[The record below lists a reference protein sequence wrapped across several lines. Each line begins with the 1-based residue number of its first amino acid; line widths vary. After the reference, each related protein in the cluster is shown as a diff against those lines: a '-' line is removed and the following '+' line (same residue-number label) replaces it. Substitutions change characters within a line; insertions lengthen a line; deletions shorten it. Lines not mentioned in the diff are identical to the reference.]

1 VLSFVIGER
10 TGISI
15 PASADALLAAGPE
28 FLTRAF
34 HAFGSLPADNS
45 VVGIF
50 DVEPFSGGNSGH
62 KLRLS
67 VEYAKSDAALDT
79 RLFVKFSRDF
89 ADPFRDRRRYELEA
103 EVRLAL
109 LSRHPAFPVTV
120 PRAWF
125 ADFDSGTG
133 TGFVIYEAI
142 AFGEDGIEPCHV
154 KCMDHELADPLKY
167 YRATVTALARLVAAH
182 KSGAL
187 APLADELFPFDLPT
201 ALADLPIPLSEDQL
215 REKVATYGALARQC
229 PRLFS
234 ENIRSEAFIARLERD
249 AVRILRHQDDVRR
262 FLYGDPDF
270 YALAHWNTNIDNAW
284 FFRGAEG
291 ALRCGLLDWGM
302 VRQMNVML
310 ALWGGLSV
318 SQTSML
324 REHLDELQ
332 ELYAREIE
340 THGGPCLD
348 RGLMR
353 LHFDLSLALV
363 GLSMMIDVAQLI
375 SSRVPEAAEVSGLN
389 DPRILADTV
398 VHGFLSCSLN
408 FLDLWERH
416 DFGVALDHVL
426 ADRPERERERAPR

>member
-1 VLSFVIGER
+1 M
-10 TGISI
+10 
-15 PASADALLAAGPE
+15 PAHADALLAAGPE

-34 HAFGSLPADNS
+34 HVFGSLPLDNS
-45 VVGIF
+45 VVRIIDADAF
-50 DVEPFSGGNSGH
+50 LGGNSGH

-67 VEYAKSDAALDT
+67 VEYAKPDPALDT

-109 LSRHPAFPVTV
+109 LSRHPEFPVRV
-120 PRAWF
+120 PHAWF
-125 ADFDSGTG
+125 ADFDFETG
-133 TGFVIYEAI
+133 TGCVIYEAI
-142 AFGEDGIEPCHV
+142 PFGENGIEPCHV
-154 KCMDHELADPLKY
+154 KCMDHELADPLQY
-167 YRATVTALARLVAAH
+167 YHATITALARLVAAH

-187 APLADELFPFDLPT
+187 SPLADELFPFELTT
-201 ALADLPIPLSEDQL
+201 ALADLPISWSEDQL
-215 REKVATYGALARQC
+215 REKVAAYGALARQC
-229 PRLFS
+229 PRLFP
-234 ENIRSEAFIARLERD
+234 ENIRSDAFIVRLERD
-249 AVRILRHQDDVRR
+249 AVRILRHQDEVRR

-284 FFRGAEG
+284 FFRDAEG
-291 ALRCGLLDWGM
+291 ALQCGLLDWGM
-302 VRQMNVML
+302 IRQMNVML

-340 THGGPCLD
+340 IHGGPQLG
-348 RGLMR
+348 RELMR

-363 GLSMMIDVAQLI
+363 GLSMMIDIAQLI
-375 SSRVPEAAEVSGLN
+375 SSRLPQATEMSGPH
-389 DPRILADTV
+389 DPRIMADTV
-398 VHGFLSCSLN
+398 VHGFLTVSIN

-416 DFGVALDHVL
+416 DFGAALDRLL
-426 ADRPERERERAPR
+426 ATNA